1 VAVLLKR
8 LTLGTGIALGAALAI
23 PLALLGWL
31 AYTESG
37 LRFIVDRV
45 PERIGKLEGIRLE
58 GVSGTIAGG
67 FSLQRF
73 ELVQER
79 VALRAAGVSGR
90 LRMLPLLWQ
99 SIAPRDVRAA
109 SVHLT
114 VRPATT
120 PPRRPPRFL
129 PRFLSVDVGPAR
141 IDELILVPMKGQPQV
156 FRDIAASGL
165 IRSTTLRIYDAQAGL
180 NDLRLQA
187 SALLRA
193 GEPLKL
199 RGSARAEWIPDAPQP
214 RWIASAEF
222 DGDLDRIGF
231 GGQLLEPFR
240 ADIRDGAVDAT
251 GDWSVRSKLWVR
263 DFDLRDFGGS
273 GFLGDVSGDV
283 ALEIDANGYRAR
295 GALLPAGLGAGKV
308 ALDFDGSFSQRVLN
322 IRRLV
327 LNHAASG
334 TRIETGGEIEV
345 GPEDG
350 PRLGL
355 TGNWKDFRWP
365 LGDANPPVRS
375 STGRF
380 AIEGT
385 WPYRLQGAATVEPAG
400 LPALRGTLRGTLAKD
415 HLAIAQ
421 SEILA
426 LDGTAR
432 LAGEVRW
439 APAESW
445 KVSGAVRGLNP
456 GRIRADLPGS
466 LDFQLAASGAGFAAD
481 APIDVDVRRLTGR
494 IRGTA
499 ARGSGR
505 INLAGQAWRF
515 RDVDFAAGGLR
526 VALDGLLTPTAR
538 EFDFRLEAS
547 DLGVLAPGSRG
558 RLQARGSLRGT
569 PAVPIVKLTADGSGI
584 EHLGVAVGRLD
595 ADVDF
600 DPRPGRQSDVVVT
613 LRELAAADRRASR
626 AELRLKG
633 ASEAHDVDLVLDA
646 DVLDLRGE
654 ARGRFEGGRWA
665 GTWNRVDLDLAD
677 EVRLG
682 LDGELAMAAS
692 ADSASAERF
701 CLRSRDAA
709 RAPDARLCAAGRW
722 APSGWESRV
731 DLARLPLAALP
742 TGFEG
747 RATLEGTFD
756 LEAQASQQAGPILG
770 TLRADLAGAKIRR
783 RRASGREDI
792 VDLGSGVLTL
802 ASTQNA
808 IEGRLD
814 LDAGPLGSIEGRLE
828 ATRASADT
836 PLADLA
842 LDAEL
847 RAKTSALGIVN
858 LYVPELDRAS
868 GALDMDLVV
877 GGTLGAPLVNGVL
890 RLRDGEL
897 DLYQVNLALRA
908 ATLEARL
915 IDNGFTFKGSAR
927 AGDGSIEADGKLT
940 WTAGEPSGQLRVK
953 GQDLLVA
960 DVPEARI
967 TASPDLSFRVEGRDL
982 DASGTVTIPY
992 ARLVPA
998 DLAGAVLTSSD
1009 EVLVGDEP
1017 VDPESTF
1024 RVTSNL
1030 KLVLGE
1036 RVTID
1041 ALGLTGRLAGSISAQ
1056 TLPDGSSRGSGEL
1069 GVAEGKYAALGRR
1082 LDIERGRLI
1091 FSGGLLGDPGIDIR
1105 ATKEFPDV
1113 KAGVNV
1119 RGTLREPRMTFFS
1132 EPSLPQSQIVS
1143 LILAGGTLESAQAAS
1158 GSGNASR
1165 DALIAQGGAILAQQ
1179 LGNRIGIEDVGI
1191 EQNLANETSLVLGK
1205 YLSPRLYVSYGIS
1218 FAEAINTLKMR
1229 YTINDR
1235 WTLRTEAGK
1244 EQSAEIVYT
1253 IERN

>member
-1 VAVLLKR
+1 VLLR
-8 LTLGTGIALGAALAI
+8 RFTLGTGIALGAALAI
-23 PLALLGWL
+23 PLALLGTL
-31 AYTESG
+31 AYTEAG
-37 LRFIVDRV
+37 LRFVVERI
-45 PERIGKLEGIRLE
+45 PERIGKIERLRLE
-58 GVSGTIAGG
+58 GVSGTLAGG
-67 FSLQRF
+67 FALRRL
-73 ELVQER
+73 ELVHER
-79 VALRAAGVSGR
+79 VALQADGIAGRVE
-90 LRMLPLLWQ
+90 MLPLLWQ
-99 SIAPRDVRAA
+99 TIAPRDVRAA
-109 SVHLT
+109 AVKVT
-114 VRPATT
+114 VRPART
-120 PPRRPPRFL
+120 PPASPPRFL
-129 PRFLSVDVGPAR
+129 PRFLSIDVGPAR
-141 IDELILVPMKGQPQV
+141 VDELTLVPMKGQPVV
-156 FRDIAASGL
+156 FRDITAAGL
-165 IRSTTLRIYDAQAGL
+165 VRTTTLRIYEARAGL
-180 NDLRLQA
+180 NDLRLQGN
-187 SALLRA
+187 ALLTA
-193 GEPLKL
+193 AEPLEL
-199 RGSARAEWIPDAPQP
+199 RGSARAEWTPDAPQP
-214 RWIASAEF
+214 RWIAAAEF
-222 DGDLDRIGF
+222 NGDLDRIGF

-251 GDWSVRSKLWVR
+251 GAWSVRSKLWVR

-273 GFLGDVSGDV
+273 GFLGEVSGDI
-283 ALEIDANGYRAR
+283 ALEIDARGYRAR
-295 GALLPAGLGAGKV
+295 GALLPAGLGAGKLAV
-308 ALDFDGSFSQRVLN
+308 DFDGGFAQRVLG

-327 LNHAASG
+327 LNHASSG
-334 TRIETGGEIEV
+334 LRIETRGDIELV
-345 GPEDG
+345 PEQE
-350 PRLGL
+350 PRLALQGDWR
-355 TGNWKDFRWP
+355 NFRWP
-365 LGDANPPVRS
+365 LGDASPPVRS
-375 STGRF
+375 SAGRF
-380 AIEGT
+380 AIEGSL
-385 WPYRLQGAATVEPAG
+385 PYSVQADATVEPAG
-400 LPALRGTLRGTLAKD
+400 LPPVRGTLAGTLAKD
-415 HLAIAQ
+415 HLAIAR
-421 SEILA
+421 SEIRA
-426 LDGTAR
+426 LDGNAR
-432 LAGEVRW
+432 LTGEVRW
-439 APAESW
+439 APKESW
-445 KVSGAVRGLNP
+445 KVAGPVRGLNP

-466 LDFQLAASGAGFAAD
+466 LDFQLAASGAGFGAD
-481 APIDVDVRRLTGR
+481 APIDVAVERLSGR

-505 INLAGQAWRF
+505 VNLAGTTWRF

-526 VALDGLLTPTAR
+526 VALDGTLTPAAR
-538 EFDFRLEAS
+538 EFDFRVEAS
-547 DLGVLAPGSRG
+547 DLGVLAAGSRG
-558 RLQARGSLRGT
+558 RLKARGSLRGT
-569 PAVPIVKLTADGSGI
+569 AAVPVVKLVADGSAI
-584 EHLGVAVGRLD
+584 EHRGIAIGNLD

-600 DPRPGRQSDVVVT
+600 DPRAGRQSSVT
-613 LRELAAADRRASR
+613 IRLRDLAAADRRASL
-626 AELRLKG
+626 AELRLEG
-633 ASEAHDVDLVLDA
+633 SSESHEVDVTLDA
-646 DVLDLRGE
+646 DLLDLRGE
-654 ARGRFEGGRWA
+654 ATGRFEGGRWN
-665 GTWNRVDLDLAD
+665 GSWSRMDLDLAD

-682 LDGELAMAAS
+682 LDGVLSMTAAT
-692 ADSASAERF
+692 DGASAERF
-701 CLRSRDAA
+701 CLRSRDDD
-709 RAPDARLCAAGRW
+709 RAPDARLCGSGRW
-722 APSGWESRV
+722 EPSGWESSLE
-731 DLARLPLAALP
+731 LARLPLAALP
-742 TGFEG
+742 TGFES
-747 RATLEGTFD
+747 RATLEGTID
-756 LEAQASQQAGPILG
+756 LQARASQQGGPILG
-770 TLRADLAGAKIRR
+770 TLQAELAGAKIRR

-792 VDLGSGVLTL
+792 VQLGTGTLTA
-802 ASTQNA
+802 ASTPAA
-808 IEGRLD
+808 IEARLD
-814 LDAGPLGSIEGRLE
+814 LDAGPLGNIEGALE
-828 ATRASADT
+828 ATRTAPDM
-836 PLADLA
+836 PLADMPLA
-842 LDAEL
+842 AQL

-877 GGTLGAPLVNGVL
+877 GGTVGAPLVNGVL

-915 IDNGFTFKGSAR
+915 IDNGFSFKGSAR

-940 WTAGEPSGQLRVK
+940 WTGGVSSGELRVK
-953 GQDLLVA
+953 GNDLLVA

-967 TASPDLSFRVEGRDL
+967 TASPDLRFRVEGRDL

-1009 EVLVGDEP
+1009 EKLVGEEP
-1017 VDPESTF
+1017 EDPESTF

-1030 KLVLGE
+1030 RLVLGE

-1041 ALGLTGRLAGSISAQ
+1041 ALGLTGRLAGSITAQ

-1091 FSGGLLGDPGIDIR
+1091 FSGGLLGNPGVDIR

-1158 GSGNASR
+1158 GGNAGR

-1179 LGNRIGIEDVGI
+1179 LGSRIGIEDVGI